1 MTNNLYIFVLFFIGS
16 VIFADEPIALLTK
29 LRGKAKYNISSEDKF
44 RSNAQVN
51 TPIFHGN
58 GIKTKARSF
67 AQIVYLDDRSTVS
80 AYPNTTITINGKIEN
95 RMISKQVD
103 VNAGIVR
110 VKVSNQLGS
119 EFKLTTPH
127 SELTCHKCDFWV
139 ISDQE
144 VGDRF
149 YKISGNG
156 FVINPSMIDTM
167 ELINDSTIISLK
179 DTEMEISQTSV
190 NDNKYLE
197 LLMFDADEMSK
208 ISEEEL
214 VMRSNKVF
222 EPHEAASNIVEIRLK
237 NALNMERK
245 IILTFTK

>member
-1 MTNNLYIFVLFFIGS
+1 MYSLFIVVLYFMS
-16 VIFADEPIALLTK
+16 TSIFANEPIALITK
-29 LRGKAKYNISSEDKF
+29 SRGNAKYRISSESKF
-44 RSNAQVN
+44 RSNARVN
-51 TPIFHGN
+51 IPIFHGYR
-58 GIKTKARSF
+58 IKTKEKSF
-67 AQIVYLDDRSTVS
+67 SQVVYLDDRSTVS

-103 VNAGIVR
+103 VNTGIVR

-156 FVINPSMIDTM
+156 LVTNPSMIDTM

-222 EPHEAASNIVEIRLK
+222 EPHETASNIVEIRLK